1 MSQDTLVA
9 FDSNVLSYFLQ
20 ANQAGY
26 DPASDPDPVLAAERV
41 AAFRL
46 FLYMERAFVVP
57 TVEREAKCIRDAI
70 RRDEHLR
77 FIRFQFDQ
85 VLEQNL
91 DANWIRRRTSELA
104 RHHADEDDCRA
115 VAEAEGG
122 TMEVFVT
129 FDGVLK
135 AHLQAHATVALRS
148 PSEQW
153 TALRIPRGTPPHWQ
167 PRRGHPLH
175 GADWWRW

>member
-57 TVEREAKCIRDAI
+57 TVEREAKRIRDAI
-70 RRDEHLR
+70 RRDEHR
-77 FIRFQFDQ
+77 ASFDFSSTRS
-85 VLEQNL
+85 LSRTWTPTGFAAGPRNL
-91 DANWIRRRTSELA
+91 HAITRTRMIA
-104 RHHADEDDCRA
+104 A
-115 VAEAEGG
+115 
-122 TMEVFVT
+122 
-129 FDGVLK
+129 
-135 AHLQAHATVALRS
+135 RS
-148 PSEQW
+148 PK
-153 TALRIPRGTPPHWQ
+153 LRAERW
-167 PRRGHPLH
+167 RRS
-175 GADWWRW
+175 

>member
-1 MSQDTLVA
+1 
-9 FDSNVLSYFLQ
+9 
-20 ANQAGY
+20 
-26 DPASDPDPVLAAERV
+26 
-41 AAFRL
+41 
-46 FLYMERAFVVP
+46 MEA
-57 TVEREAKCIRDAI
+57 
-70 RRDEHLR
+70 
-77 FIRFQFDQ
+77 
-85 VLEQNL
+85 
-91 DANWIRRRTSELA
+91 
-104 RHHADEDDCRA
+104 
-115 VAEAEGG
+115 
-122 TMEVFVT
+122 FVT